1 MDEQVNGGT
10 NAELN
15 EGSVEATESV
25 EEVVNHENDDP
36 IEVLKRQAKD
46 LGINIDDIVMM
57 SKKELESEMDRRV
70 TQAIKTNEERRKKEE
85 ERKRMEEE
93 GKYQE
98 LLRIER
104 SEALTKQKEALAK
117 AYDLPK
123 EIADMVDIDTL
134 STMPL
139 SDASKILDERLSTL
153 KNVVDSLVQQRL
165 EMQLKE
171 SQRGTATVNGM
182 SATATDSLMLK
193 TQKLLSGR

>member
-1 MDEQVNGGT
+1 M
-10 NAELN
+10 
-15 EGSVEATESV
+15 
-25 EEVVNHENDDP
+25 
-36 IEVLKRQAKD
+36 KR
-46 LGINIDDIVMM
+46 
-57 SKKELESEMDRRV
+57 
-70 TQAIKTNEERRKKEE
+70 E
-85 ERKRMEEE
+85 ERKRKSVSAWKKR
-93 GKYQE
+93 GNIKNYSE
-98 LLRIER
+98 LNAQK
-104 SEALTKQKEALAK
+104 ALTKQKEASCQG
-117 AYDLPK
+117 YDLPK

-182 SATATDSLMLK
+182 SATAKDSLMLK